1 MINALIVEPE
11 SEGVFLAAKVKKYGK
26 LFLQYFH

>member
-1 MINALIVEPE
+1 MISTLIVELE
-11 SEGVFLAAKVKKYGK
+11 NEGVFLAAKVKKYGK